1 MLDVPESHRD
11 LLDAQVAV
19 LTTIDSA
26 GFPASSAVW
35 FLYDED
41 SGEIG
46 VSLNTSRL
54 KTRNLQARPQ
64 CSLFILDPQT
74 PYRYLEIRG
83 RARLEPD
90 DDYSFAA
97 KVGAKYGGADL
108 RSNDRE
114 GESRL
119 KVTIEPVKVWPVD
132 MRG

>member
-1 MLDVPESHRD
+1 VLEVPDSHRD
-11 LLDAQVAV
+11 LLGAEIAA
-19 LTTIDSA
+19 LTTIDNA

-35 FLYDED
+35 FLYDEGA
-41 SGEIG
+41 GEVG

-90 DDYSFAA
+90 DDYSFAGR
-97 KVGAKYGGADL
+97 VGAK
-108 RSNDRE
+108 
-114 GESRL
+114 
-119 KVTIEPVKVWPVD
+119 
-132 MRG
+132 